1 MKLSPSIEA
10 LIDGLRHLPG
20 VGPKSAQRM
29 TLHLLERDREGA
41 QQIAEAIEVA
51 LSKVKNCSRCRNFT
65 ELEICEICS
74 DPKRDPSTLCVV
86 EAPADVMAIEQ
97 SGSFR
102 GHYYVLMGHLSP
114 LDGIGPDQLGFER
127 LLDLISQGGVQEVIL
142 GTNLTVEGQATADYL
157 SDLLQSREITVSRL
171 ARGVP
176 AGGELEYMDA
186 NTLNQAF
193 SDRRLLVRHPDSQS

>member
-1 MKLSPSIEA
+1 MKLSSSIQG

-41 QQIAEAIEVA
+41 QQIAEAIETA
-51 LSKVKNCSRCRNFT
+51 LAKVRNCERCRNFT
-65 ELEICEICS
+65 ELAICEICS
-74 DPKRDPSTLCVV
+74 DPKRDASTLCVV

-114 LDGIGPDQLGFER
+114 IDGIGPEQLG
-127 LLDLISQGGVQEVIL
+127 LDTLCAGFTAGQVREVIL
-142 GTNLTVEGQATADYL
+142 ATNPTVEGEATAYYISQRARDAAV
-157 SDLLQSREITVSRL
+157 TVSRI
-171 ARGVP
+171 AHGVP
-176 AGGELEYMDA
+176 LGGELEYTDSS
-186 NTLNQAF
+186 TLAHALSGRTVVQE
-193 SDRRLLVRHPDSQS
+193 